1 MVLVPEGGSEQGA
14 LYLLSLASFFS
25 VQWTPLEA
33 QWPFLRPAEIS
44 PWVEVPSR
52 IQGGWCGTKA
62 ALLSPP
68 LVQASTPPSCA
79 CGLVLCVA

>member
-14 LYLLSLASFFS
+14 HYLLSLASFS

-44 PWVEVPSR
+44 PWVEVPSES
-52 IQGGWCGTKA
+52 QAGSKVGG
-62 ALLSPP
+62 
-68 LVQASTPPSCA
+68 
-79 CGLVLCVA
+79 VAQRQPF